1 MLPSYSLLRQRLN
14 AIIANKKQ
22 QGYDTDGLDIALGE
36 LPNNYEQLD
45 SFAKKLNTLSFRSD
59 WPYIEPEDLC
69 DIWLACDLPTDQQQA
84 QWLNTLPNNINE
96 RISTAFKSSLCGCI
110 LGKPI
115 EINPTLAMLKH
126 AGEKAGEWPIT
137 DYISTGF
144 LNGLEKRHESW
155 RQTTRENICYVT
167 SDDDINYTLMG
178 MIIIEE
184 YGVDFTVNDVRNKWL
199 ELLPVSM
206 TFGPERTLLAK
217 SAMAAISEQDPSEL
231 QLTDWVQTWNAGDEY
246 CGALIRVDAYGYAC
260 PGNPKLAAELAF
272 KDASFTHRK
281 TGVYSS
287 MYIAA
292 AIALAPVVKKPID
305 IFELAL
311 KFVPK
316 DSRFYKVVEDSIM
329 QVKSSTDWLEAYSKL
344 NKKYGEYCHC
354 QIYQEIGTLINTLH
368 FARDIGDA
376 ICKQVSQGNDTDSFG
391 ATCGSIAGLFMGP
404 SKLEPKWLKP
414 FNDKIHTSLAG
425 FNDDSISSIA
435 NRVTRL
441 HSLVA
446 KQQQGLINFD
456 TRRERKLDSD
466 TGI

>member
-14 AIIANKKQ
+14 AIIANKMQ
-22 QGYDTDGLDIALGE
+22 QGYDTAGLKTALDE
-36 LPNNYEQLD
+36 LPNNYEQLNA
-45 SFAKKLNTLSFRSD
+45 FAKKLNNLSYRSD

-84 QWLNTLPNNINE
+84 QWLTTLPDDINQ

-115 EINPTLAMLKH
+115 EVNPTLKMLKD

-137 DYISTGF
+137 DYISTEF
-144 LNGLEKRHESW
+144 LDNLENRHESW
-155 RQTTRENICYVT
+155 RETTRENICYVA
-167 SDDDINYTLMG
+167 SDDDINYTLIG
-178 MIIIEE
+178 MLIIEE
-184 YGVDFTVNDVRNKWL
+184 YGIDFTANDVRKKWL
-199 ELLPVSM
+199 ERLPVSM

-217 SAMAAISEQDPSEL
+217 SAMGAISEQDPSEL
-231 QLTDWVQTWNAGDEY
+231 QLNEWVQTWNAGDEY

-260 PGNPKLAAELAF
+260 PGNPKLAAKLAF

-292 AIALAPVVKKPID
+292 AIALAPVVKEPIE

-316 DSRFYKVVEDSIM
+316 NSRFYKVVEDSIL
-329 QVKSSTDWLEAYSKL
+329 QVKSSGNWLEAYSKL
-344 NKKYGEYCHC
+344 NNKYGEYCHC
-354 QIYQEIGTLINTLH
+354 QIYQEIGTLINSLY
-368 FARDIGDA
+368 FAKDIGDA
-376 ICKQVSQGNDTDSFG
+376 ISKQVSQGNDTDSFG
-391 ATCGSIAGLFMGP
+391 ATCGSIAGLLMGP
-404 SKLEPKWLKP
+404 TKLDSKWLKP

-425 FNDDSISSIA
+425 FNEDSISNIT

-441 HSLVA
+441 HSLVT
-446 KQQQGLINFD
+446 KQQQGLRTFNEKPIKN
-456 TRRERKLDSD
+456 LDSD
-466 TGI
+466 LGI